1 MCVKVPATVAG
12 RGEENTGSSKICRL
26 TSATIPVAESNKPPQ
41 GQPGRRWWRALKVT
55 GHLKTRSRVLHD
67 ILYSAPD
74 VSQPFLVQLHGKVM
88 MN

>member
-1 MCVKVPATVAG
+1 MEGVEG
-12 RGEENTGSSKICRL
+12 DW
-26 TSATIPVAESNKPPQ
+26 TSEDKKS
-41 GQPGRRWWRALKVT
+41 
-55 GHLKTRSRVLHD
+55 VLHD